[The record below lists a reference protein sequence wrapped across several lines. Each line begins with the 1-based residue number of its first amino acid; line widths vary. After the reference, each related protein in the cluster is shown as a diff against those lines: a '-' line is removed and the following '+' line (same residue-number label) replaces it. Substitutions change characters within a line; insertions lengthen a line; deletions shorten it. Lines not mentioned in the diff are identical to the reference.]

1 MHKDLFLA
9 RSDLRQ
15 LRFLL
20 TTKLYFFYIF
30 MQWRGTAW
38 LRDML
43 RRAETTPFYEWHA
56 WIRAELR
63 DLKQRSTS
71 RADDDE
77 DEVFFAHST
86 SAAEVVMDLSFLSEK
101 DIGILMDSG
110 ALTAYSRA
118 HTPSVTTT
126 SKRAILRNWLLGGAG
141 GGGRAGAPGG
151 GRHVPGPMQ
160 SEEAAA
166 ATAGAG
172 LRNLYATNLS
182 FMLVA
187 KPLCY

>member
-1 MHKDLFLA
+1 MHKDSFLA
-9 RSDLRQ
+9 RTDFRQ

-20 TTKLYFFYIF
+20 TTKTDFFYNF

-71 RADDDE
+71 REDDDE

-86 SAAEVVMDLSFLSEK
+86 SAAEVVMDLAFLSEK

-110 ALTAYSRA
+110 ALTTFSRA
-118 HTPSVTTT
+118 HTPSATTT

-141 GGGRAGAPGG
+141 GGGGG
-151 GRHVPGPMQ
+151 GGP
-160 SEEAAA
+160 
-166 ATAGAG
+166 
-172 LRNLYATNLS
+172 
-182 FMLVA
+182 
-187 KPLCY
+187 